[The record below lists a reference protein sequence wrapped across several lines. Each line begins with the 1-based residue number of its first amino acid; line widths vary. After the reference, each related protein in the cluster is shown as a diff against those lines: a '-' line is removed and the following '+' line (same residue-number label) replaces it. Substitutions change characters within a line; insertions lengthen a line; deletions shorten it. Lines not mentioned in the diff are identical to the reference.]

1 MRRRRSTTA
10 TTPTQALDEAQSW
23 QFLTE
28 HRIGR
33 LAIVIGGEPDIFPVN
48 YVVDGRSIVFR
59 TAEGSKMLAR
69 RAGRPDAPSRSTSG
83 TARGRGQRAGARA
96 AREPTRADQSVEQL
110 PLTPWVATLKAHW
123 VRLDVDEIAGRAFAF
138 GPEPED
144 FHPLG

>member
-1 MRRRRSTTA
+1 MTTA
-10 TTPTQALDEAQSW
+10 DDLTQALDEAQSW

-59 TAEGSKMLAR
+59 TAEGSKMLAV
-69 RAGRPDAPSRSTSG
+69 ALGGRMAFQVDEWDHTGAVSVLAHG
-83 TARGRGQRAGARA
+83 TARELGPGQI
-96 AREPTRADQSVEQL
+96 QSVEQL
-110 PLTPWVATLKAHW
+110 GLTPWVATLKVHW
-123 VRLDVDEIAGRAFAF
+123 VRLEVDEIAGRAFAF

>member
-1 MRRRRSTTA
+1 MTTA
-10 TTPTQALDEAQSW
+10 DDLTQALDEAQSW

-59 TAEGSKMLAR
+59 TAEGSKMLAV
-69 RAGRPDAPSRSTSG
+69 ALGGRMAFQVDEWDHTGAVSVLAHG
-83 TARGRGQRAGARA
+83 TARELGPG
-96 AREPTRADQSVEQL
+96 EIPPVEQFG
-110 PLTPWVATLKAHW
+110 LTPWVATLKVHW
-123 VRLDVDEIAGRAFAF
+123 VRLEVDEIAGRAFTF